1 MKVVKAERENL
12 KNENKIELFTKKT
25 LIIIT
30 M

>member
-12 KNENKIELFTKKT
+12 KNEKKIELFTKKT